1 MIIPVPPS
9 RDGRL
14 QQPVHLL
21 AEALSKQVGI
31 PVRSDAVLKVREVP
45 ELKNVYGYD
54 ERLRLLE
61 GAHKVEPSAV
71 VGKKVLLFDD
81 LYRSGASMNAIT
93 AVLYDEGRAAEVYAL
108 AITRT
113 QSKL

>member
-1 MIIPVPPS
+1 M
-9 RDGRL
+9 
-14 QQPVHLL
+14 
-21 AEALSKQVGI
+21 
-31 PVRSDAVLKVREVP
+31 
-45 ELKNVYGYD
+45 
-54 ERLRLLE
+54 
-61 GAHKVEPSAV
+61 EPSAV
-71 VGKKVLLFDD
+71 MGKKVLLFDD